1 MDKKILVGT
10 DELTMVIFCDLSDLK
25 DEEEWPYIAES
36 TIDYFAQILK
46 FEKIFG
52 NKIDMDASP
61 PAGYS
66 IAYTFGNNPFY
77 FSMAYHPK
85 NPNMGI
91 ICKFSAYAWCEY
103 CSKWSDLFN
112 QRMDIKKFADLTNVD
127 GYISR
132 FSRIDFT
139 IDYQNFDITVDKLY
153 SSINKGE
160 IEIRNHKGIKNS
172 SKTNGFFQG
181 EFQTFY
187 IGSRKKNSRLF
198 LRVYDKKIE
207 QLENPSFRYE
217 EALNV
222 ESWVRFEEVFKSKYA
237 HDITEILRQ
246 EVDDSED
253 SLMAFIS
260 GKVLEKYQFFNV
272 MEDKQIEFTSELV
285 KIYDKRNVEYS
296 HLRIENPRNSDL
308 MQSIN
313 YIVLNSGLM
322 TLIYKIQNVC
332 GEEKVKAF
340 FEYLLSYYLNNYKPN
355 KDVELW
361 IDKNRTSVMQD
372 ELEKIFNQIKKHR

>member
-25 DEEEWPYIAES
+25 DEEEWSDIAES
-36 TIDYFAQILK
+36 TIDYFSQILQLK
-46 FEKIFG
+46 KVFGEKME
-52 NKIDMDASP
+52 MDASP

-77 FSMAYHPK
+77 FAMAYHPK

-91 ICKFSAYAWCEY
+91 ICKFSAYAWSEY
-103 CSKWSDLFN
+103 CSNWSDVFN
-112 QRMDIKKFADLTNVD
+112 QRMDAKKFADVTNVD

-132 FSRIDFT
+132 FSRVDFT
-139 IDYQNFDITVDKLY
+139 IDYQNFDTTVDNLY

-160 IEIRNHKGIKNS
+160 IEIRNHKGIKNN

-207 QLENPSFRYE
+207 QLENPTFRYE

-222 ESWVRFEEVFKSKYA
+222 DSWVRFECVFKSKYA
-237 HDITEILRQ
+237 HDITDMLRE

-253 SLMAFIS
+253 SLMAFIA
-260 GKVLEKYQFFNV
+260 GKLLEKYQFFNLK
-272 MEDKQIEFTSELV
+272 EDNQIEFTSELV
-285 KIYDKRNVEYS
+285 KIYDTRNTEYS
-296 HLRIENPRNSDL
+296 QLRIENPRNSDL

-322 TLIYKIQNVC
+322 TLIHKIKNVF
-332 GEEKVKAF
+332 GEKEVNEF
-340 FEYLLSYYLNNYKPN
+340 FEYLLGYYLNNYKPN

-361 IDKNRTSVMQD
+361 IDKNRSSIMKD
-372 ELEKIFNQIKKHR
+372 ELEKIFNQIKKHK

>member
-1 MDKKILVGT
+1 
-10 DELTMVIFCDLSDLK
+10 
-25 DEEEWPYIAES
+25 
-36 TIDYFAQILK
+36 
-46 FEKIFG
+46 
-52 NKIDMDASP
+52 SP

-77 FSMAYHPK
+77 FAVAYHPK

-91 ICKFSAYAWCEY
+91 VCKFSAYAWSEY
-103 CSKWSDLFN
+103 CSNWSYLFN
-112 QRMDIKKFADLTNVD
+112 RRMDIKKFADLTNVD

-132 FSRIDFT
+132 FSRVDFSV
-139 IDYQNFDITVDKLY
+139 DYQNFDTTVDQIY

-160 IEIRNHKGIKNS
+160 IEIRNHKGIKNN
-172 SKTNGFFQG
+172 SKTNGFFQD

-222 ESWVRFEEVFKSKYA
+222 DSWVRFECVFKSKYA
-237 HDITEILRQ
+237 HDITDMLRE

-253 SLMAFIS
+253 SLMAFIA
-260 GKVLEKYQFFNV
+260 GKLLEKYQFFNV
-272 MEDKQIEFTSELV
+272 KEDNQIEFTSELV
-285 KIYDKRNVEYS
+285 KIYDTRNTEYS
-296 HLRIENPRNSDL
+296 QLRIENPRNSDL

-313 YIVLNSGLM
+313 YIVLNS
-322 TLIYKIQNVC
+322 
-332 GEEKVKAF
+332 
-340 FEYLLSYYLNNYKPN
+340 
-355 KDVELW
+355 
-361 IDKNRTSVMQD
+361 
-372 ELEKIFNQIKKHR
+372 

>member
-1 MDKKILVGT
+1 MDKKILIGT

-25 DEEEWPYIAES
+25 DEEEWSDIAES
-36 TIDYFAQILK
+36 TIDYFARILK
-46 FEKIFG
+46 FEKVFG
-52 NKIDMDASP
+52 EKMDMDASP

-77 FSMAYHPK
+77 FAIAYHPT

-91 ICKFSAYAWCEY
+91 ICKFSAYSWSEY
-103 CSKWSDLFN
+103 CSKWFDIFN
-112 QRMDIKKFADLTNVD
+112 RKMDIKKFADVTNVD

-132 FSRIDFT
+132 FSRVDFT
-139 IDYQNFDITVDKLY
+139 IDYHNFETTVDKLY

-160 IEIRNHKGIKNS
+160 IEIRNHKGIKNN
-172 SKTNGFFQG
+172 SKTNGFFQD

-198 LRVYDKKIE
+198 LRVYDKKVE
-207 QLENPSFRYE
+207 QLENPTFRYE

-222 ESWVRFEEVFKSKYA
+222 ESWVRFEGVFKSKYA
-237 HDITEILRQ
+237 HDITDMLRE

-253 SLMAFIS
+253 SLMAFIA
-260 GKVLEKYQFFNV
+260 GKLLEKYQFFNV

-285 KIYDKRNVEYS
+285 KIYDKRNTEYS

-322 TLIYKIQNVC
+322 TLIHKIKNVF
-332 GEEKVKAF
+332 GEKEVNEF
-340 FEYLLSYYLNNYKPN
+340 FEYLLGYYLNNYKPN

-361 IDKNRTSVMQD
+361 IDKNRSSVMKG
-372 ELEKIFNQIKKHR
+372 ELEKIFNQIKKHK